1 MSKRK
6 SKPRQQKPSRR
17 YGGGALDNRTADAT
31 TVAWT
36 VSVTTVFL
44 CDIAAVAAHFYARAN
59 PQLPGA
65 AMLSQLLLFAAATIG
80 LISLLLLPAV
90 VRLRKSPVPG
100 GFLAFAVC
108 SALAPILALI
118 IQSMQR

>member
-6 SKPRQQKPSRR
+6 TKPRQQKPARR
-17 YGGGALDNRTADAT
+17 PGGRAIDDRTVDAT

-44 CDIAAVAAHFYARAN
+44 CNIAAVAAHLYAEAN

-80 LISLLLLPAV
+80 LISLILLPAV
-90 VRLRKSPVPG
+90 MRMRRTPVPN
-100 GFLAFAVC
+100 GFVVFAVC
-108 SALAPILALI
+108 SGLAPILALI